1 MIEKRHIRIGSWQVV
16 SRYNRVW
23 LAVLIWMVISG
34 VVIFSVHAVVAASW
48 TQHSDTEVLVKDV
61 KEVAIARDNE
71 QAIPLNNITG
81 DGLVIPEGAMSP
93 HTTLA
98 RSGEKGSSSVLNN
111 IGAEPPSH
119 QRDSFTAPPME
130 TVFLEVA
137 SGSQERNLNCEYQ
150 SAADLAA
157 YHGWDITWRDIF
169 IVSGLDI
176 GGDPNRGFV
185 GKSIDDLPGGT
196 FPNGYG
202 VYAEPVAR
210 GLRRLG
216 IQAVAYR
223 EKDIDWLKSRVS
235 AGYPVVVWATYGMV
249 VRPVVQW
256 QTDDGTTVKGVSYQ
270 HTFTVIG
277 YDANSVW
284 VNDPYDGTRQ
294 RYSWQVFDAAWA
306 LLDRMALTIDEAL
319 VK

>member
-1 MIEKRHIRIGSWQVV
+1 MIEKRRVRVGSWQAV
-16 SRYNRVW
+16 SKYNRIW
-23 LAVLIWMVISG
+23 LAVLIWAAVSSAI
-34 VVIFSVHAVVAASW
+34 IFSMYTVNAASW
-48 TQHSDTEVLVKDV
+48 TRPDGVEALGRNTGNVTTSRND
-61 KEVAIARDNE
+61 E
-71 QAIPLNNITG
+71 QAISSDNTVD
-81 DGLVIPEGAMSP
+81 DGFVILEGAVSP
-93 HTTLA
+93 HIIPA
-98 RSGEKGSSSVLNN
+98 QSGEKVSSSVLNN
-111 IGAEPPSH
+111 MEAEPPSY

-169 IVSGLDI
+169 IVSGLDA
-176 GGDPNRGFV
+176 GGNPNRGFV
-185 GKSIDDLPGGT
+185 GKSIDDLPGST

-256 QTDDGTTVKGVSYQ
+256 QTDDGTTVKGVPYQ

-294 RYSWQVFDAAWA
+294 RYSWQAFDAAWA
-306 LLDRMALTIDEAL
+306 LLDRMALTIDETL

>member
-1 MIEKRHIRIGSWQVV
+1 MIEEKRVWMV
-16 SRYNRVW
+16 SRQSISRHNHIW
-23 LAVLIWMVISG
+23 LAVLIWLVVSSVIILSTH
-34 VVIFSVHAVVAASW
+34 VVIAASW
-48 TQHSDTEVLVKDV
+48 ARHDGTGASVEDTWDII
-61 KEVAIARDNE
+61 IARNDE
-71 QAIPLNNITG
+71 QAASLNNIT
-81 DGLVIPEGAMSP
+81 DDELTIPEEVVSP
-93 HTTLA
+93 YTIPVQP
-98 RSGEKGSSSVLNN
+98 GERYLFPVLNN
-111 IGAEPPSH
+111 AEAEPAYS
-119 QRDSFTAPPME
+119 QLDSFTAPPME

-150 SAADLAA
+150 SAADLAT
-157 YHGWDITWRDIF
+157 YHGWNITWRDIF
-169 IVSGLDI
+169 IVSGPDV

-185 GKSIDDLPGGT
+185 GKSIDDPPGSM

-216 IQAVAYR
+216 IQAVAHR

-235 AGYPVVVWATYGMV
+235 AGYPVAVWATYGMV

-256 QTDDGTTVKGVSYQ
+256 QTGDGMTVKGVPYQ

-294 RYSWQVFDAAWA
+294 RYSWQTFDAAWA
-306 LLDRMALTIDEAL
+306 LLDRMALTIDEQL
-319 VK
+319 VR